1 MSKSQSTTYYSRS
14 KIMPLFTRQTL
25 KRKKPKG
32 RSISSRIKGAFH
44 RTPKIGSV
52 HEGLQFIDR
61 FRVMF
66 LRCMIILMIGVAWWV
81 AAPALFLSLFPGFEL
96 YREWITNYHTTISAV
111 YQFWQVVPEILLF
124 SFSTI
129 WTSGVLDMMV
139 GNTPLEKV
147 F

>member
-1 MSKSQSTTYYSRS
+1 
-14 KIMPLFTRQTL
+14 MPLFAHQNM

-32 RSISSRIKGAFH
+32 PSIASRIKRAFH
-44 RTPKIGSV
+44 RTPNIGGID
-52 HEGLQFIDR
+52 EGQEFIDK
-61 FRVMF
+61 FRIMF
-66 LRCMIILMIGVAWWV
+66 LRSMIVLMIGVSWWV

-124 SFSTI
+124 SFATV

-139 GNTPLEKV
+139 GSKPLEKV